1 MPSISTTGRLR
12 RTPAATAPA
21 CLAALL
27 LAFVA
32 PSAAAQEEYCV
43 STVAQFNT
51 AWSKAQVEPV
61 VIKMTTG
68 IWNMSGSGI
77 DSDNGNLLTDLE
89 PVRIQG
95 GYLPGCAARSED
107 PAATVLTGAALD
119 IDVGFDGSSIAIER
133 LTFRNVP
140 HLRIWSGN
148 GSITLERLW
157 FDLVGTSLLTGDR
170 VVVRNSLV
178 TLSGGTQGGFG
189 NCAIEVNTYNLESM
203 RVEHTTFA
211 SNVGDGALCLAR
223 DDLPETDNW
232 LLRLYSNVFWDNTQ
246 DVRLRKRNSVPNIE
260 VHAFNNIFGNGISA
274 NRPVFPVAVAT
285 LTTDPQFVNPA
296 ANDWRPAGGS
306 PAINSGRVEIN
317 LNTQKDFAGN
327 PRWFGTAPDR
337 GAFESNVGSTTTV
350 LSVSNSNDSGP
361 GSLRQALIDANAAPN
376 LNHIHFNIPGAC
388 PRVITLAS
396 LLPTIAHPVIID
408 GYTQPGASRNSTV
421 AGNNANICV
430 VIDGANQITGAYGLN
445 VATNASPDATVSIEG
460 LGFSGHSIAAVQF
473 AGGRD
478 HRLVGVQVGG
488 AFGSFTALP
497 SGTGVRIGGATEGV
511 RIGGPEAG
519 ERNVIVHALGN
530 GIGIGGSGSTH
541 PLGAVV
547 ENNYIGTRSGGDL
560 RGNDIGIRITGGS
573 NHVIRGNV
581 ISNNASHG
589 IELTGGN
596 AIDSRILDNRI
607 GIPALCVGTCANRG
621 NGGHGIRIANGA
633 AGQRV
638 EGNRIA
644 FNGLDGAAIVNANL
658 NTIRRNRF
666 HDNAGIGIDLG
677 DDGRDLVNG
686 NNTQPPANAANGNQN
701 NPTIS
706 NAIGTSAQGTATGTL
721 TSRNGWYRIDFYAA
735 PQCTLVFVGAQP
747 QGFWGQGED
756 WLGSSFVQ
764 ISNGTSSSD
773 GNVTFQG
780 GITGLSGNY
789 FDSTRQIMAT
799 ATRLSG
805 PPNNPLVPPRNLG
818 TSEFGRCRL
827 YQVSDVIFANGFD
840 SP

>member
-1 MPSISTTGRLR
+1 MSSIMTTIRAHRVSL
-12 RTPAATAPA
+12 ATTFA
-21 CLAALL
+21 CLLALL

-51 AWSKAQVEPV
+51 AWSKAQIEPV

-119 IDVGFDGSSIAIER
+119 IDVGFDGSDIAIER

-148 GSITLERLW
+148 GSMTLERLW

-178 TLSGGTQGGFG
+178 TLSGGTQGAFG

-285 LTTDPQFVNPA
+285 LTSDPQFVNAA

-306 PAINSGRVEIN
+306 PAINSGRVDIN

-327 PRWFGTAPDR
+327 PRWFGAAPDR
-337 GAFESNVGSTTTV
+337 GAFESNVGSTATV
-350 LSVSNSNDSGP
+350 LSVTNSNDSGA
-361 GSLRQALIDANAAPN
+361 GSLRQALIDANATPN
-376 LNHIHFNIPGAC
+376 LNRIHFNIPGGC

-408 GYTQPGASRNSTV
+408 GYTQPGASRNSAV
-421 AGNNANICV
+421 AGNNATLCV
-430 VIDGANQITGAYGLN
+430 VIDGANQLTGAYGLN

-478 HRLVGVQVGG
+478 HRLAGVQVGG

-511 RIGGPEAG
+511 HIGGPEPG
-519 ERNVIVHALGN
+519 DRNVIVHATGT
-530 GIGIGGSGSTH
+530 GISLSGSGSTQ
-541 PLGAVV
+541 PSGAIVQ
-547 ENNYIGTRSGGDL
+547 NNYVGTRSGGDQ
-560 RGNDIGIRITGGS
+560 RGNDRGILITSPG
-573 NHVIRGNV
+573 HLIRDNV
-581 ISNNASHG
+581 IASNSSHG
-589 IELTGGN
+589 IDISGSHALGN
-596 AIDSRILDNRI
+596 RIINNRI
-607 GIPALCVGTCANRG
+607 GVPALCLGTCTNRG
-621 NGGHGIRIANGA
+621 NGGHGIRIANNADGT
-633 AGQRV
+633 V
-638 EGNRIA
+638 VDGNHIA
-644 FNGLDGAAIVNANL
+644 FSGSDGVAVIQSNS
-658 NTIRRNRF
+658 NTLRRNRF
-666 HDNAGIGIDLG
+666 HDNTGIGIDLG
-677 DDGRDLVNG
+677 DDGIDFASG
-686 NNTQPPANAANGNQN
+686 NNANPPANSANGNQN
-701 NPTIS
+701 NPFI
-706 NAIGTSAQGTATGTL
+706 TSAEGSGAAAQANGSL
-721 TSRNGWYRIDFYAA
+721 TSANGWYRIDFYAV
-735 PQCTLVFVGAQP
+735 PQCSPVVIGNIPIGT
-747 QGFWGQGED
+747 WGQGQE
-756 WLGSSFVQ
+756 WLGSTIVQ
-764 ISNGTSSSD
+764 ITNGTDGVANGSVSYSSANLTAPVGSS
-773 GNVTFQG
+773 GYFNTPRWVT
-780 GITGLSGNY
+780 S
-789 FDSTRQIMAT
+789 T
-799 ATRLSG
+799 ATRLLGTPS
-805 PPNNPLVPPRNLG
+805 LFLHRG

-827 YQVSDVIFANGFD
+827 STVGGGIFSDGFEE
-840 SP
+840 P